1 MMHLAS
7 FLHQKLL
14 FMSHTQT
21 HMWSAPQVVANSTST
36 KQEAFTVWMKSL
48 ILGSNGCAVF
58 DSDGEIVYRVDN
70 YCHKS
75 SNQVYVMDATGK
87 VLFTIVKKI
96 KRGRGGV
103 KNKENL
109 GFRVRKLVGIRMIL
123 GLLTGYWPY
132 KVVVRL
138 SEDQTCEYV
147 METHVSRP
155 CCKIVDN
162 SGGLV
167 AEVKRKI
174 SESGIVL
181 GEDVLTMVVEPN
193 IDHSLIMGLVVVFGL
208 INHKL

>member
-1 MMHLAS
+1 MARVH
-7 FLHQKLL
+7 
-14 FMSHTQT
+14 
-21 HMWSAPQVVANSTST
+21 PQVVANSTST
-36 KQEAFTVWMKSL
+36 KQEVFTVWMKSL

-87 VLFTIVKKI
+87 VLLTIVKK
-96 KRGRGGV
+96 KFSVVGLWEGYRSSRGGGRDV

-132 KVVVRL
+132 KVVARL
-138 SEDQTCEYV
+138 SEGQACEYV

-167 AEVKRKI
+167 AE
-174 SESGIVL
+174 ESRTKYDEL
-181 GEDVLTMVVEPN
+181 
-193 IDHSLIMGLVVVFGL
+193 
-208 INHKL
+208 K

>member
-1 MMHLAS
+1 MARVH
-7 FLHQKLL
+7 
-14 FMSHTQT
+14 
-21 HMWSAPQVVANSTST
+21 PQVVANSTST

-58 DSDGEIVYRVDN
+58 DSDEIVSGWGVGGYR
-70 YCHKS
+70 S
-75 SNQVYVMDATGK
+75 
-87 VLFTIVKKI
+87 
-96 KRGRGGV
+96 RGGRGV

-155 CCKIVDN
+155 CCKIVDK

-174 SESGIVL
+174 SKSGVVL